1 MVWVLAYT
9 IINFRDVMPFVVIGI
24 MRLEFK
30 IPANPIPSFETEQT
44 FDNRYNRTLIKNM
57 KGESKCRQS

>member
-1 MVWVLAYT
+1 
-9 IINFRDVMPFVVIGI
+9 MPFVVIGI